1 MITCHSGLSRKLA
14 LRMALVAVCSVVLT
28 VAGFLA
34 IQFFILKQPILLD
47 MRDYVAILSFCILG
61 VVMGSVAANHL
72 ARQIVSP
79 VRRIAAAARRISEN
93 DLSARVDEPDE
104 TLGEVQEL
112 ARDFNLMAV
121 RLDRLAKERKQWRD
135 AISHELRTPLMI
147 LRGHLQGGLDGIY
160 PHDDRLL
167 SLALSQVETL
177 TRVMGDLAAM
187 EDAEDPA
194 LQAHPVAVD
203 QILAD
208 IRSLMDPPLR
218 GAGFTVDWR
227 IAPVTAV
234 VDETRIRQ
242 AIVAMVQNL
251 LVHAHPG
258 PALVQLQ
265 ASDDKLILTVA
276 DTGPGIDA
284 ALSETIFEPFKRGPT
299 QASGCG
305 VGLAMARYA
314 ADAHGGSVQLHP
326 SEWGGSAF
334 IMTVPLRA

>member
-1 MITCHSGLSRKLA
+1 MISCRSGLSRKLA

-34 IQFFILKQPILLD
+34 IQVFILKQPILLD
-47 MRDYVAILSFCILG
+47 TRDYVAIVSFCILG

-104 TLGEVQEL
+104 TMGEVQEL

-160 PHDDRLL
+160 PNDDRLL

-187 EDAEDPA
+187 EDAEDPG
-194 LQAHPVAVD
+194 
-203 QILAD
+203 
-208 IRSLMDPPLR
+208 LR
-218 GAGFTVDWR
+218 PDFGFAENFVFANIPAGDYQLVLRLGDRTQR
-227 IAPVTAV
+227 
-234 VDETRIRQ
+234 
-242 AIVAMVQNL
+242 QNL
-251 LVHAHPG
+251 RVEAG
-258 PALVQLQ
+258 QTATARFV
-265 ASDDKLILTVA
+265 V
-276 DTGPGIDA
+276 
-284 ALSETIFEPFKRGPT
+284 EP
-299 QASGCG
+299 
-305 VGLAMARYA
+305 
-314 ADAHGGSVQLHP
+314 
-326 SEWGGSAF
+326 
-334 IMTVPLRA
+334 